1 MQLKWVN
8 HRKNE
13 TLTCAAYSI
22 LTLSWL
28 SALVTVFLEVCLG
41 AAAAS
46 HRALTPVHSVCLTR
60 RSIRGFVTM
69 ERLERAPTAWSTP
82 HTACMRPLLD
92 TLLQLIVELT
102 KAKYRKE
109 KSLWVNQNPNPFSGL
124 YKPDLNSQYLYCSC
138 SLLLRAGQHSASSE
152 KLQCCCRVIASSP
165 GSWPLQF

>member
-1 MQLKWVN
+1 MGQSPKKWNFDMCSV
-8 HRKNE
+8 
-13 TLTCAAYSI
+13 LYLDSI
-22 LTLSWL
+22 LTIGARYSFLGSVL
-28 SALVTVFLEVCLG
+28 GCSGRQPPCLDTSALCL
-41 AAAAS
+41 
-46 HRALTPVHSVCLTR
+46 LDTKVHPRVRNHGEIGEGPYCMFYTSYCL
-60 RSIRGFVTM
+60 
-69 ERLERAPTAWSTP
+69 
-82 HTACMRPLLD
+82 RPLLD

-165 GSWPLQF
+165 ASWPLQF